1 MAVPNCHCSFS
12 APWLT
17 PLSQSCPELPR
28 RPPSSPVHGSDL
40 RLLSM
45 IDYSYWQ
52 YVLDRVMLVE
62 QKTDTIFPSLG
73 WSSRTLRPSTSLCI
87 TTLPYSPQ
95 HVSKQLQSTS
105 MYPITYF
112 ASHLPGRRFTVL
124 RLFPHYCR
132 RSQGRLAQPPMEL
145 GDCAFRTHTLWIPCR
160 RHPGTSLRRSRLG
173 HICTGNDSTEVRFL
187 PWVYLR
193 K

>member
-1 MAVPNCHCSFS
+1 MRAVKGHKRDRMGILSALLTHTYRTVIHTYVTNRAVSCDLVCRVHVNDRQKLEPCPESPTCPSVMAVSNCHCSSS

-62 QKTDTIFPSLG
+62 QKTDTIFTSLG

-87 TTLPYSPQ
+87 TTLPYCPQ

-112 ASHLPGRRFTVL
+112 ASHLPSRRFTVL
-124 RLFPHYCR
+124 
-132 RSQGRLAQPPMEL
+132 
-145 GDCAFRTHTLWIPCR
+145 
-160 RHPGTSLRRSRLG
+160 
-173 HICTGNDSTEVRFL
+173 
-187 PWVYLR
+187 
-193 K
+193 